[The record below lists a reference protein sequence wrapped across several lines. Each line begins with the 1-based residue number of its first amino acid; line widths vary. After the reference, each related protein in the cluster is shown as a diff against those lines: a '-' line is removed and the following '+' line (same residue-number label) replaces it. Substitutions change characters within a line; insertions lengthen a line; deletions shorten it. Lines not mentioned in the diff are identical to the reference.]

1 MIPPLLLLAAG
12 GAVLLASRMSEA
24 KGAPPNYGGAPASS
38 GGRLCITP
46 PGPQP
51 KAPAGWRRFRG
62 RASSRAVSAAREALS
77 LPLGAFTTF
86 LDEDGVERAVLL
98 EYHCHE
104 PSEGVR
110 PVGWH
115 KGATLF
121 EPDPALAFNGSS
133 ELPGKP

>member
-12 GAVLLASRMSEA
+12 GAVLLASRKSEA
-24 KGAPPNYGGAPASS
+24 KGAHPNYGGAAPSPASS

-62 RASSRAVSAAREALS
+62 RASSRAVSAAREALAH
-77 LPLGAFTTF
+77 PLGAFTTF
-86 LDEDGVERAVLL
+86 QDEDGVERAVLL

-133 ELPGKP
+133 ELP